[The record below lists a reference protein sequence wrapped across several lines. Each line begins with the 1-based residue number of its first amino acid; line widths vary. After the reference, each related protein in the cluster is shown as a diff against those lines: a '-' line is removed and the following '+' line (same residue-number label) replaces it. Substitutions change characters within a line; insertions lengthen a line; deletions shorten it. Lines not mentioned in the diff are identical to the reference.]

1 MTYTNPRLRRVEMKF
16 MLDADLSEQVREW
29 AIDRLGVDENCAADG
44 SNSYDIQSLYLDT
57 PDHDLYHRTGV
68 IGKAKHRV
76 RRYGSDE
83 MLVLET
89 KRKKNM
95 VVRKNRTAVFES
107 DFASGVLNLSRQSGG
122 GVAESN
128 ETSGETDEPWCG
140 DWFLKRIAE
149 RRLFPATQI
158 AYRRFART
166 STVNGENL
174 RLTIDSKMVARSP
187 RGWSVAMPG
196 DVRRADT
203 CSGFRSLG
211 EFEILELKFE
221 NQMPHLFKEL
231 LRSFPIPGTRFS
243 KFRTAMQHQ
252 LTRTDRAHPVVARPA
267 IPVAAFH
274 RTHATE
280 QMSNA

>member
-1 MTYTNPRLRRVEMKF
+1 MTYANPRLRRVEMKF
-16 MLDADLSEQVREW
+16 MLDADLSEQVRDW
-29 AIDRLGVDENCAADG
+29 AIDRLGVDENSASDG
-44 SNSYDIQSLYLDT
+44 SNSYDIHSLYLDT
-57 PDHDLYHRTGV
+57 PDYDLYHRTGV

-95 VVRKNRTAVFES
+95 VVRKNRSAVFES
-107 DFASGVLNLSRQSGG
+107 DFAAQVLELSRQSGG
-122 GVAESN
+122 SVVASDQS
-128 ETSGETDEPWCG
+128 SGEPWCG

-149 RRLFPATQI
+149 RRLFPATEI

-166 STVNGENL
+166 SMVNGENL
-174 RLTIDSKMVARSP
+174 RLTIDSNMVARSP

-196 DVRRADT
+196 DVYGDDAR
-203 CSGFRSLG
+203 SGFRSIG

-221 NQMPHLFKEL
+221 KQMPHLFKEL

-243 KFRTAMQHQ
+243 KFRTAMKHQ
-252 LTRTDRAHPVVARPA
+252 LRRTDRAHTGVARPA
-267 IPVAAFH
+267 IPDAAFH